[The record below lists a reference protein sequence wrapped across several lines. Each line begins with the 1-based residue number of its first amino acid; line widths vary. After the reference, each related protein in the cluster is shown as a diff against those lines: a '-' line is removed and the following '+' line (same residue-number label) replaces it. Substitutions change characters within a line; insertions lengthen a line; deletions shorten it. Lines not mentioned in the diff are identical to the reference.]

1 MSNKIIKKNKKN
13 LIGEKVMIKNTTTML
28 GFFNKKNTKKRKISY
43 QISITLF
50 LISLLVIPSIL
61 FSGCV
66 SENPAKAANVIL
78 TNMTHVETLQS
89 PIGYTTTITFS
100 LQNIGDTS
108 AKNITMRVIVHDND
122 GNEPFNSEESVISIL
137 DPNAVTPHKINLFY
151 DLDDETLNLNI
162 TIRWDAGEHN
172 YTRSFVPKI
181 IEYANVQLDYMTHH
195 ERIEFPDIHISHV
208 NFTLRNTGNTVA
220 EDVKANIVA
229 KDEDNN
235 EQYHQ
240 EVNVS
245 TRLIPG
251 EFISYG
257 IDIFYDLDDILLDL
271 TITIKWN
278 TGENNYSRS
287 FSPEV
292 IEQANVQLE
301 NMTHFERYRLLLGHI
316 SNVDFI
322 LQNRGNEIAEDVT
335 IGVIAQDQSGNI
347 QYTEESN
354 VITTLIPGAIIV
366 HEISIPYDLDD
377 KILDL
382 NITVKW
388 TDGENQYTRSFTPQ
402 LIL

>member
-1 MSNKIIKKNKKN
+1 M
-13 LIGEKVMIKNTTTML
+13 GEREMIKNTTTML
-28 GFFNKKNTKKRKISY
+28 VFFNKNNKKRKRAN
-43 QISITLF
+43 QTSIALF

-61 FSGCV
+61 LSGCV
-66 SENPAKAANVIL
+66 SENPTKAADVIL
-78 TNMTHVETLQS
+78 TNMTHVETLQF
-89 PIGYTTTITFS
+89 PIGYKSNITFS
-100 LQNIGDTS
+100 LQNIGDAS

-137 DPNAVTPHKINLFY
+137 DPNAVTPHKIILFY

-162 TIRWDAGEHN
+162 TIRWDTGEHN

-181 IEYANVQLDYMTHH
+181 IDYANVQLDFMTHH
-195 ERIEFPDIHISHV
+195 ERIEFPDIRISHV
-208 NFTLRNTGNTVA
+208 NFTLRNTGNMVA
-220 EDVKANIVA
+220 KDVKSNIVVQ
-229 KDEDNN
+229 DEDNN

-245 TRLIPG
+245 TQLIPG

-257 IDIFYDLDDILLDL
+257 IDIVYDLDDILLNL

-292 IEQANVQLE
+292 IEQANIQLE
-301 NMTHFERYRLLLGHI
+301 NMTHFERYRLLLGHL
-316 SNVDFI
+316 STVDFI

-347 QYTEESN
+347 QYTKESN
-354 VITTLIPGAIIV
+354 VITELIPGAIVV
-366 HEISIPYDLDD
+366 HEISIPYDYDD
-377 KILDL
+377 IRL
-382 NITVKW
+382 NLTINVKW
-388 TDGENQYTRSFTPQ
+388 TGGENQYTRSFTPE
-402 LIL
+402 LLL